1 MKLIKQKFALGIT
14 IFTICILLSIIEFI
28 IPNPE
33 FLGWFICGISLIYL
47 LFGWYFFKGYYP
59 DGPPLLLFL
68 IGYLYSGIFIALTFW
83 VKNWSGVTMFIY
95 VTPLYVLA
103 LTIILIVNK
112 KKIPRQ
118 GFIQFWIETGLLL
131 ILSIML
137 FMLDHK

>member
-1 MKLIKQKFALGIT
+1 MKLIKQKLALGIT
-14 IFTICILLSIIEFI
+14 IFTISILLSIIVFI
-28 IPNPE
+28 IPNPK
-33 FLGWFICGISLIYL
+33 FLGWYICGISLIYF

-59 DGPPLLLFL
+59 EGPPLLLFL

-83 VKNWSGVTMFIY
+83 VKNWPGVTMFIN
-95 VTPLYVLA
+95 VTPLYVVA
-103 LTIILIVNK
+103 LIIVLIVNK

-131 ILSIML
+131 ILSIIL